1 MRDTTPAEAEAEA
14 EVGSET
20 ARYTRRVARDAAF
33 RAAMINAHPDIYVG
47 VHTEPC
53 TDNRDTLPTIH
64 VVALT
69 RASILRRLRD

>member
-53 TDNRDTLPTIH
+53 TDNPRPMMP
-64 VVALT
+64 VVT
-69 RASILRRLRD
+69 MWSCQGFVWPKGD